1 MQQAAR
7 ISDFTA
13 YMYLGEMVE
22 FGITD
27 QIFIKPTKKRPRT
40 TLLADSARHSAR
52 QRHDHETQDCIA
64 RVSRKGGIPY
74 AEEAERL
81 FSRMRGKL
89 IRKLEHDKIESLE
102 AVALQLQLEDEDL
115 NEWRQRWAEIAERE
129 AKQNR
134 KRD

>member
-1 MQQAAR
+1 MKLKTALPEYLEKAASLTR
-7 ISDFTA
+7 
-13 YMYLGEMVE
+13 
-22 FGITD
+22 
-27 QIFIKPTKKRPRT
+27 
-40 TLLADSARHSAR
+40 
-52 QRHDHETQDCIA
+52 
-64 RVSRKGGIPY
+64 
-74 AEEAERL
+74 EEAERL

-115 NEWRQRWAEIAERE
+115 NEWRQRWAEIADRE